1 MARCHLPL
9 VRGYDERMNQ
19 THTTPMGPLSFIQ
32 RFVTLGVVCAGV
44 AVGVCPGGFP
54 AAASESLATAADP
67 LQADL
72 AGFQASVEPLLQA
85 ACLDC
90 HGPDASEGNFRIDT
104 LNPDLI
110 NGGDVEWWLDV
121 YAVLSKGEM
130 PPAEAEPLEDDD
142 RVALVTWLGSQLR
155 QASLARQAA
164 GGRSSQRRM
173 TRYEFGYALQ
183 DLLGLPFDFAR
194 DLPPDAASTD
204 GFENGADTL
213 QLSAS
218 TFMAYHKAAREAVER
233 ATVRGEPPPPLF
245 WTVTMQEAA
254 KEAWPPQE
262 AALEAIRHK
271 HEADEASTAE
281 QLQQE
286 LDQQLATFQAA
297 HPRPYHKQ
305 LTSGRTSPIQWSYP
319 EAKHAWLPAD
329 TRAETPSD
337 TDVVAVIPPRQKLT
351 VELGD
356 RVADAGILEVRLRV
370 SRPADAEGPPPSVQL
385 EFGWQASNDSQA
397 AVRVSPRDEVVEAPP
412 SAPQTILWR
421 LEASEILPRN
431 NVRGI
436 NKLGDLPNPS
446 EFLRVVNSTAS
457 SGDLQLH
464 SVEVAGPLADSWP
477 PQSHTRLFGGHDPSR
492 VPPADE
498 KAVARELLAAF
509 MTRAWRREVRSD
521 EIDRKLQLF
530 ASLRP
535 QAEDFQEAMLEAF
548 AAVIASPHFLELGG
562 EEPLAPSGLATR
574 LAVFLWCSLPDEQL
588 RQRAADGSLAS
599 PGALA
604 EEARR
609 LLADPRSRRFCEQFT
624 RQWLGLDRLDY
635 LEVDRG
641 RYPAFHPL
649 LAEAM
654 QEEPTAFV
662 TELLQNNGSVLDL
675 LSAEY
680 VLVNERLAHHYG
692 ITGVVGNEFRRV
704 AVAVDDRR
712 GGLLTQAGLLA
723 MNADGVDSHPLKRG
737 VWLLERLLDDPPPPP
752 PPAVPRI
759 DLADPEIAKL
769 TLKERL
775 LDHRNQAACRS
786 CHERIDPWGI
796 ALENYDAI
804 GGWREEVGGQPVDA
818 SSTLFNG
825 QQLDGVAGLKR
836 YLLEARAGQF
846 RRAMIAK
853 LARYAVGRPLTF
865 ADHAQVEAIAAD
877 LDERGDGLATMIE
890 VLVESDLFR
899 SP

>member
-1 MARCHLPL
+1 
-9 VRGYDERMNQ
+9 MNQ
-19 THTTPMGPLSFIQ
+19 TQTTPLRPQSFLQ
-32 RFVTLGVVCAGV
+32 RLAAAGVVWAAVCAGV
-44 AVGVCPGGFP
+44 WPIGLP
-54 AAASESLATAADP
+54 AAASEP
-67 LQADL
+67 LSPDGGGQQAEL
-72 AGFQASVEPLLQA
+72 AGFQATIEPLFQA

-104 LNPDLI
+104 LDPDLI

-130 PPAEAEPLEDDD
+130 PPAEAEPLADTD
-142 RVALVTWLGSQLR
+142 RVTLVNWLSGQLR

-173 TRYEFGYALQ
+173 TRYEYGYALQ

-233 ATVRGEPPPPLF
+233 ATVRGEQPSPLF

-286 LDQQLATFQAA
+286 LDHQLATFQAA
-297 HPRPYHKQ
+297 HPQPYHKQ
-305 LTSGRTSPIQWSYP
+305 LASGRTSPIQWSYP

-329 TRAETPSD
+329 TRAETPGD

-397 AVRVSPRDEVVEAPP
+397 SVRVSPRDEVVEAPP
-412 SAPQTILWR
+412 SAPQAILWR

-457 SGDLQLH
+457 TGELQLH
-464 SVEVAGPLADSWP
+464 SVEVAGPLYDTWP
-477 PQSHTRLFGGHDPSR
+477 PQSHTRLFGGHELSR
-492 VPPADE
+492 LQPADE
-498 KAVARELLAAF
+498 KALARELLAAF
-509 MTRAWRREVRSD
+509 MTRAWRREVSGD

-530 ASLRP
+530 ALLRP
-535 QAEDFQEAMLEAF
+535 QAEDFQEAMLEAY
-548 AAVIASPHFLELGG
+548 AAVIASPHFLAVGG
-562 EEPLAPSGLATR
+562 EEPLAPSDLATR
-574 LAVFLWCSLPDEQL
+574 LSVFLWCSLPDEQL

-641 RYPAFHPL
+641 RYPSFHPL

-654 QEEPTAFV
+654 QDEPTAFFV
-662 TELLQNNGSVLDL
+662 ELLQTNGSVLDL
-675 LSAEY
+675 LAADY
-680 VLVNERLAHHYG
+680 VLVNERLARHYG
-692 ITGVVGNEFRRV
+692 ITGVVGNEFRQV
-704 AVAVDDRR
+704 LLGDARR

-796 ALENYDAI
+796 ALENFDAI

-818 SSTLFNG
+818 TSTLFNG

-846 RRAMIAK
+846 RRAVIAK
-853 LARYAVGRPLTF
+853 LSRYALGRPLTF

-890 VLVESDLFR
+890 LIVESDLFR
-899 SP
+899 SQAVAAVALPR